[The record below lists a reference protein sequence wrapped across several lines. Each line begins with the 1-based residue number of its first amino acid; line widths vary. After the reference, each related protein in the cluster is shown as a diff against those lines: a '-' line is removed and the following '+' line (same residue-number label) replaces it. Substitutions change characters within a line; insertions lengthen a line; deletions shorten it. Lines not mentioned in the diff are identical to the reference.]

1 MKLLVQS
8 VSSIC
13 FESKSSF
20 EWRIVTFIEI
30 YIHIKSIN

>member
-8 VSSIC
+8 VSSNC
-13 FESKSSF
+13 FENKSSF
-20 EWRIVTFIEI
+20 ESLIVTFIEI